1 MKAVPHATPNLLPAV
16 IAIARSA
23 IADRINAAKTSG
35 TFLAEITLPGI
46 STGA

>member
-16 IAIARSA
+16 IAIAPSDV
-23 IADRINAAKTSG
+23 ADRVNAAKTSG